1 MSLTLN
7 FFLINNHMKDFCLM
21 FLSFSTEMGYGEALS
36 LVFVGFCFQKGRNK
50 HTHKAKEII

>member
-1 MSLTLN
+1 
-7 FFLINNHMKDFCLM
+7 MKDFCLM